1 MTGVAVRRTVGPGTE
16 GVTMATRIGVAG
28 VGGRMGRLL
37 VAEILRTP
45 GATLAGGTVRPGG
58 ALIGQDVGRIAGLE
72 PMGLPA
78 TDDITAL
85 AARADVLIDFTH
97 ADALEANLAAATA
110 ARTALVLGTTGLT
123 ADQEQAVAAAAR
135 AIPVVHAANFA
146 PAVNV
151 MLGLVR
157 QAAAALGPEY
167 DIEILEM
174 HHRQKVDAPS
184 GTAIALGRAAASGRG
199 VVLESVMES
208 GRHGH
213 TGRRADGAIG
223 FAALRGG
230 QVVGEH
236 SVIFA
241 GAVEHIT
248 IGHRS
253 FDRRIYAEGAL
264 RAALWVAGR
273 APGLYGMLDVLGME
287 RP

>member
-1 MTGVAVRRTVGPGTE
+1 
-16 GVTMATRIGVAG
+16 MATRIGVAG

-37 VAEILRTP
+37 VAEIARAP
-45 GATLAGGTVRPGG
+45 GAALAGGTVKRESP
-58 ALIGQDVGRIAGLE
+58 LYGQDVGRLSGFE
-72 PMGLPA
+72 PLGMPA
-78 TDDITAL
+78 HDD
-85 AARADVLIDFTH
+85 AATLFGHADVVIDFTH
-97 ADALEANLAAATA
+97 PAALAAHLAAASA
-110 ARTALVLGTTGLT
+110 SGKAYVLGTSGLT
-123 ADQEQAVAAAAR
+123 VEQEVAVAEAAKHAP
-135 AIPVVHAANFA
+135 IVYAANFA

-167 DIEILEM
+167 DIEIVEM
-174 HHRQKVDAPS
+174 HHRQKIDAPS
-184 GTAIALGRAAASGRG
+184 GTAIALGRAAAAGRG
-199 VVLESVMES
+199 VALEEVMES

-241 GAVEHIT
+241 GGVEHIT

-253 FDRRIYAEGAL
+253 FDRRIYAEGAV
-264 RAALWVAGR
+264 RAALWAAGR
-273 APGLYGMLDVLGME
+273 KPGLYGMLDVLGMAH
-287 RP
+287 

>member
-1 MTGVAVRRTVGPGTE
+1 
-16 GVTMATRIGVAG
+16 MATRIGVAG

-37 VAEILRTP
+37 VAEIVRAP
-45 GATLAGGTVRPGG
+45 GAALAGGTVRRESP
-58 ALIGQDVGRIAGLE
+58 LLGQDVGRLSGLE
-72 PMGLPA
+72 PLGMPA
-78 TDDITAL
+78 TD
-85 AARADVLIDFTH
+85 AAMTLFGHADVVIDFTH
-97 ADALEANLAAATA
+97 PAALEAQLTAAAETGKA
-110 ARTALVLGTTGLT
+110 YVLGTSGLT
-123 ADQEQAVAAAAR
+123 VAQEKAVEAAAAR
-135 AIPVVHAANFA
+135 APIVYAANFA

-157 QAAAALGPEY
+157 QAAAALGPDY
-167 DIEILEM
+167 DIEIVEM
-174 HHRQKVDAPS
+174 HHRQKIDAPS
-184 GTAIALGRAAASGRG
+184 GTAIAIGRAAAAGRG
-199 VVLESVMES
+199 VVLEEVMES

-241 GAVEHIT
+241 GGVEHIS

-253 FDRRIYAEGAL
+253 FDRRIYAEGAV

-273 APGLYGMLDVLGME
+273 PPGLYDMLDVLGMA
-287 RP
+287 R

>member
-1 MTGVAVRRTVGPGTE
+1 
-16 GVTMATRIGVAG
+16 MATRIGVAG

-37 VAEILRTP
+37 VAEIARAP
-45 GATLAGGTVRPGG
+45 GAALAGGTVRRGSP
-58 ALIGQDVGRIAGLE
+58 LYGQDVGRLTGLE
-72 PMGLPA
+72 PLGMPA
-78 TDDITAL
+78 TDD
-85 AARADVLIDFTH
+85 AATLFGHSDVVIDFTH
-97 ADALEANLAAATA
+97 PDAVAAHLAAAVEA
-110 ARTALVLGTTGLT
+110 GKPLVLGTSGL
-123 ADQEQAVAAAAR
+123 AAEQERAVTIAAR
-135 AIPVVHAANFA
+135 SVPVVYAANFA

-157 QAAAALGPEY
+157 QAAAALGPDY

-174 HHRQKVDAPS
+174 HHRQKIDAPS
-184 GTAIALGRAAASGRG
+184 GTAIALGRAAAEGRG
-199 VVLESVMES
+199 VTLEEVIES

-241 GAVEHIT
+241 GGVEHIT

-253 FDRRIYAEGAL
+253 FDRRIYAEGAV

-273 APGLYGMLDVLGME
+273 RPGLYGMLDVLGMAG
-287 RP
+287 R